1 MYFFPNILNIT
12 ERFCLILTN
21 SRKAYHPSCTS
32 CEKKFSYLWAAQRRA
47 LALPLLSI
55 DGTARQVS
63 LEKVLLL
70 TVALGTLRALRA
82 FGDLHKGV

>member
-1 MYFFPNILNIT
+1 MVKRIVSFQDASIL
-12 ERFCLILTN
+12 
-21 SRKAYHPSCTS
+21 
-32 CEKKFSYLWAAQRRA
+32 EKPTTPLVPLVKNKFSYLWAAQRRA